1 MLIYNGP
8 FLKINYEKEHKR
20 FVLSWE
26 KSPSTKNQFKD
37 EILNYVRLLKQH
49 TFHQV
54 LWLQSNFK
62 FEMDDDCK
70 EWFDKTV
77 HGIKTNKSWLTRD
90 SLGYH
95 HLYFVVGENVL
106 VQIEAMKIFKK
117 QLKTKIKPRY
127 FTIKEEA
134 LKCLN
139 GESEILKKEKLP
151 IEINYKG
158 TDKNGQSII
167 EIKDDSSHIESS
179 IQSIK
184 SLLEERDFMNS
195 NKEKYLSLT
204 SREKQILSFIVTGY
218 SNQELSLELLVS
230 VHTVRT
236 HRNRIWKKLEISSLY
251 EAIKYNLFFK

>member
-1 MLIYNGP
+1 
-8 FLKINYEKEHKR
+8 
-20 FVLSWE
+20 
-26 KSPSTKNQFKD
+26 
-37 EILNYVRLLKQH
+37 
-49 TFHQV
+49 
-54 LWLQSNFK
+54 
-62 FEMDDDCK
+62 MDDDCK

-106 VQIEAMKIFKK
+106 VQIEVLKIFKK

-127 FTIKEEA
+127 FTTKEEA

-167 EIKDDSSHIESS
+167 EIKEDSSHIESS
-179 IQSIK
+179 IKILK
-184 SLLEERDFMNS
+184 SVLDE
-195 NKEKYLSLT
+195 KEFIQVNEDKFSALT
-204 SREKQILSFIVTGY
+204 SREKQILSYIVEGY
-218 SNQELSLELLVS
+218 SNQKLSLEVGVS
-230 VHTVRT
+230 VNTART

-251 EAIKYNLFFK
+251 EAIKYNLFFILC